1 MGYGGVMIISHCY
14 DDGLTILLQLALAL
28 QHKGFLIFF

>member
-1 MGYGGVMIISHCY
+1 MVYGGVMIISHCY

-28 QHKGFLIFF
+28 QQYS